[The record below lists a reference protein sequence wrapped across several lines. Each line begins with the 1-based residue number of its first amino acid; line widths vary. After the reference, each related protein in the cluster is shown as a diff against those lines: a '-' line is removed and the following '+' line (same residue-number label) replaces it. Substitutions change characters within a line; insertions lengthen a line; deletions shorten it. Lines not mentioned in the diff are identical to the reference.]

1 MFTKVAKYIN
11 KALSYPSNLLAA
23 LAMVAI
29 VFAMLATIVDV
40 LGRWLFHTPIPGAWD
55 LVTVSF
61 AIIVWGPMALAAIK
75 GSHVAL
81 TTLVDKLPR
90 SPRLVLDLI
99 IAIVTSG
106 VMGILGW
113 RLLMF
118 GIYLWGIKSWS
129 GVLKIAYAPF
139 VYFAAFACALM
150 ALVFLARVPEIV
162 GKIRKEPEGVEK
174 SQKEM
179 DAVEKIEKMKG
190 SSA

>member
-40 LGRWLFHTPIPGAWD
+40 LGRWLFHAPIPGAWD

-162 GKIRKEPEGVEK
+162 GKIRKEPEAVEK

>member
-162 GKIRKEPEGVEK
+162 GKIRKEPEAVEK